1 MNTWSA
7 LDSARVV
14 ELFGA
19 VREGLNIVLFMD
31 LKPGELFIETAGQID
46 FKLSVSFYI
55 TSVPTFSAC
64 LAQLL
69 RETSSLPE
77 DLALH
82 YLHQTL
88 GALEHLHRRQI
99 VHLDVKGLFLSQTI
113 CNIHMYMYYIDP
125 LIYFMNFSNMG
136 CKYCLERT
144 KML

>member
-1 MNTWSA
+1 MNFLSRQQEQC
-7 LDSARVV
+7 DH
-14 ELFGA
+14 
-19 VREGLNIVLFMD
+19 
-31 LKPGELFIETAGQID
+31 GQID
-46 FKLSVSFYI
+46 LKLSVSFYI
-55 TSVPTFSAC
+55 TSVPTVSAC

-125 LIYFMNFSNMG
+125 FVHFMNFSNMG

-144 KML
+144 KNVVNQTDFSLSVI